1 MLPVHCS
8 GRIEEEEEEKK
19 ASHSRQNMSYSP
31 ECAEKMRHNHT
42 VEEVL
47 IIYWSS
53 QLFNLKPAS
62 DNLSDYLVLKNKIKA
77 KCGQGYC

>member
-1 MLPVHCS
+1 MLFWWKRSAVSWPALVMLPVHCS
-8 GRIEEEEEEKK
+8 GRIEEEEEEEK

-47 IIYWSS
+47 IIY
-53 QLFNLKPAS
+53 
-62 DNLSDYLVLKNKIKA
+62 
-77 KCGQGYC
+77 